1 MRLRSSRALLWG
13 LWWRGEDRK
22 SCETH
27 AELVDKTSIAVWSDE
42 VTKPVAA
49 RFGWAGRLFFL

>member
-1 MRLRSSRALLWG
+1 

-22 SCETH
+22 SYETH

-49 RFGWAGRLFFL
+49 RFGWAGRRFFL